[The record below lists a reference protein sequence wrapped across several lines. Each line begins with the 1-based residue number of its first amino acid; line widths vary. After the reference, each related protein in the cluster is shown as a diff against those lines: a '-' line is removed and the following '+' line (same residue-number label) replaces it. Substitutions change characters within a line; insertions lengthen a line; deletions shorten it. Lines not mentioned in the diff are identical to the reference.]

1 MCCTIQPM
9 RRIAMVAACLCLLF
23 ACTGPRFP
31 HLDECPDPMMESMS
45 WRSVEGTAVDV
56 GDDLR
61 FRLKTDEGRT
71 VGVTIANVGAA
82 KDGRA
87 VPRLRRM
94 LQGRRVTVLV
104 NPSFYE
110 DPEITGEV
118 HAGNVDVGHQLLAE
132 GLVAFVREE
141 GYTISGYSECL
152 NRIAATKR

>member
-1 MCCTIQPM
+1 ML
-9 RRIAMVAACLCLLF
+9 AACLCLLP

-31 HLDECPDPMMESMS
+31 HLDECPDPMMESMAWVS
-45 WRSVEGTAVDV
+45 IDGTVVDV

-71 VGVTIANVGAA
+71 VVVSIPNVGAA

-87 VPRLRRM
+87 VPRLKR
-94 LQGRRVTVLV
+94 LVQGRRVTVFV
-104 NPSFYE
+104 NPSYAD

-118 HAGNVDVGHQLLAE
+118 HAGNVDVGRQLLAE
-132 GLVAFVREE
+132 GLVSFVRAEP
-141 GYTISGYSECL
+141 YTISGYSECL